1 MPDGGFYESG
11 VFLSFEKGKEAV
23 MLDRIPDGEQ
33 MTALVGESLYEVWN
47 KLCALI
53 DEVYEMDCL
62 WNHGGKAWTY
72 EYKYRRGGK
81 TLCALYARENCVG
94 FMVILGKDE
103 RLKFEKDR
111 ENYGE
116 EVRRIYDETQ
126 TYHDGKWMMFE
137 PTDTSL
143 FDDFLRL
150 LRIKRKPNRK

>member
-1 MPDGGFYESG
+1 
-11 VFLSFEKGKEAV
+11 
-23 MLDRIPDGEQ
+23 MLDIRPNAEQ
-33 MTALVGESLYEVWN
+33 MTALVGKSLYEVWN
-47 KLCALI
+47 NLCALI
-53 DEVYEMDCL
+53 NERYDVERL
-62 WNHGGKAWTY
+62 WNKGGKAWKY

-116 EVRRIYDETQ
+116 EVQRIYDETKN
-126 TYHDGKWMMFE
+126 YHDGKWMMFE

-143 FDDFLRL
+143 FNDFIRL
-150 LRIKRKPNRK
+150 LGIKRKPNRK